1 MTTNDHEPSRTKGFR
16 VDSGHVV
23 GDVFDDG
30 EAAVIDLRNG
40 IYFSLN
46 STGALLWPLLV
57 EGTTVDALVARVIS
71 PSDQVSNVAPAIESF
86 VAALAAAGLIE
97 EVDDVDAEAID
108 RLAAADRPPF
118 VPPELER
125 FDDLQD
131 LLLLDPIHDVSDRG
145 WPETPPG

>member
-1 MTTNDHEPSRTKGFR
+1 MTNNDHEPTTTKGFR

-23 GDVFDDG
+23 GDVFEDG

-40 IYFSLN
+40 VYFSLN

-57 EGTTVDALVARVIS
+57 EGTTVDALVARVLS
-71 PSDQVSNVAPAIESF
+71 STDQVSSVVPAIESF
-86 VAALAAAGLIE
+86 VAALVAAQLIE
-97 EVDDVDAEAID
+97 EVDDVDAGMVERVAP
-108 RLAAADRPPF
+108 AGQQPF
-118 VPPELER
+118 VAPELER

-145 WPETPPG
+145 WPETPPV